1 MDNAA
6 AIYQRF
12 LNGDQDAF
20 EEIIDLYRENLIF
33 FLHRFINNLDT
44 AEDLAEDVFVEV
56 LVYPDRFKG
65 KSSLK
70 TYLFAIARNKAV
82 DWIRHHSRLN
92 IVSLDVAENLAEA
105 ATIEEAVLKSD
116 EQRRLADAMESIKED
131 YKVALHLVYLEEMSY
146 DEAGKIMKKTRK
158 QVENLV
164 YRGKKALKMVLEEE
178 GF

>member
-1 MDNAA
+1 MDDAA

-20 EEIIDLYRENLIF
+20 EEIVNLYRENLIF
-33 FLHRFINNLDT
+33 FLHRYINNLDT

-56 LVYPDRFKG
+56 LVHPERFRG
-65 KSSLK
+65 RSTLK

-92 IVSLDVAENLAEA
+92 VVPLDVAENLTET
-105 ATIEEAVLKSD
+105 ATIEETVLKND
-116 EQRRLADAMESIKED
+116 EQRRLAEAMERIKED
-131 YKVALHLVYLEEMSY
+131 YRVALHLVYLEEMSY

-164 YRGKKALKMVLEEE
+164 YRGKKALKTVLEEE